1 MVTEFAIVK
10 VRSSRI
16 EQLIAEKKKGAI
28 AAQKVTTHL
37 DEYLSACQLG
47 ITITALGLGAL
58 GKPTIEKLLYPFII
72 SSWNIA
78 DSVASIISFTLAF
91 SIITYLHVVVGEL
104 APKTLAIQ
112 KAEEITLIVAPLIM
126 FFYRLMF
133 PFIWLLNGSSRL
145 LVGLFGLKLVSE
157 HEGAHSE
164 EELRILLSESYKSGE
179 INQTELKYV
188 NKIFEFDKKMAK
200 EVMVPRTEMMIV
212 SDDTSTNDFLKMAAI
227 EKYTRYPVAADGN
240 KDNIIGVVNAKEI
253 MGAVVFNNELRKL
266 PVTEFLYSVLH
277 IIEKCPINDLLRK
290 MQKTQTHITILID
303 EYGGTAGLITV
314 EDILEEIV
322 GEIRD
327 EFDSD
332 EVLDIQKVSDSD
344 YILSAKVSLIEV
356 NALLNISIIKEDI
369 DTIGGWIL
377 SQKMDIQVND
387 TLTFDQ
393 YIFKVTELDGHQI
406 KEIEVKMQPK
416 VTEYISTNSE

>member
-72 SSWNIA
+72 ESWNIA

-112 KAEEITLIVAPLIM
+112 KAEKVTLIVAPLIM

-145 LVGLFGLKLVSE
+145 LVSLFGLKLVSE

-164 EELRILLSESYKSGE
+164 EELRILMSESYKSGE

-188 NKIFEFDKKMAK
+188 NKIFEFDEKMAK

-212 SDDTSTNDFLKMAAI
+212 ADNTSTNDFLKMAAI
-227 EKYTRYPVAADGN
+227 EKYTRYPVAVDGD

-332 EVLDIQKVSDSD
+332 EVLDIQKISDGH

-356 NALLNISIIKEDI
+356 NALLNISILKEDI

-393 YIFKVTELDGHQI
+393 YTFKVNELDGHQI
-406 KEIEVKMQPK
+406 KEIEVKIQPK
-416 VTEYISTNSE
+416 VTEYVSTILE